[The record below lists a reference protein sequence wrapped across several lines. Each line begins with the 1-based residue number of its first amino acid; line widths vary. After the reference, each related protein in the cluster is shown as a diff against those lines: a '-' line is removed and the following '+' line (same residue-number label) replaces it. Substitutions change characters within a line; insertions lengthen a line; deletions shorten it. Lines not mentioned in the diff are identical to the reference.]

1 MEYTHTDG
9 LTDKDRQQ
17 ICEVFGSFP
26 QVKQAILYGS
36 RALGRYH
43 SGSDIDLTLILN
55 KDSRLDL
62 TALNQ
67 ISEALDDL
75 LMPYEIDLSIFEDID
90 NAELKEHINR
100 VGVYFYKQ
108 TVLTLKK

>member
-1 MEYTHTDG
+1 VEYTHTDG

-17 ICEVFGSFP
+17 IREVFGSFP

-43 SGSDIDLTLILN
+43 PGSDIDLTLIL
-55 KDSRLDL
+55 KKGSRLDL
-62 TALNQ
+62 PTLNQ

-75 LMPYEIDLSIFEDID
+75 LLPYEIDLSSFEDID

-100 VGVYFYKQ
+100 VGVILYN
-108 TVLTLKK
+108 

>member
-1 MEYTHTDG
+1 MDYTHTDG

-17 ICEVFGSFP
+17 IREVFASFP

-55 KDSRLDL
+55 KGSMLDL

-75 LMPYEIDLSIFEDID
+75 LLPYEIDLSNFEDID

-100 VGVYFYKQ
+100 GGVIYYTQ
-108 TVLTLKK
+108 